1 MLRENRICAV
11 RYFRLLAGL
20 VVFSLPFPGFGRAQ
34 QTEPKPIVSDKPLTA
49 DELAAY
55 RVVLGDFMDNS
66 KGRHPV
72 ILAIQTAPFY
82 LSDMDA
88 GCGKNF
94 HMDEGSVGEVHRFR
108 AGDMPALISGK
119 MKVNTLRLVD
129 PEAQAKE
136 VAENDPDKAIQ
147 NGHKVAEA
155 VENGFAHGMVQ
166 LGEIHFD
173 HEHAHAILSVG
184 FSCGRL
190 CGNGTTV
197 ILEKKDGRWGFKGHC
212 STSVAQA
219 DLPASISAL
228 AFANSAY
235 SQIGHSAR

>member
-1 MLRENRICAV
+1 MLRRSQTW
-11 RYFRLLAGL
+11 FRRSCWL
-20 VVFSLPFPGFGRAQ
+20 VLSFSLVSAGVAAGQ
-34 QTEPKPIVSDKPLTA
+34 QTDAKPVVSDKPLTP

-55 RVVLGDFMDNS
+55 RVVLGDFMDNA
-66 KGRHPV
+66 KGKHPV
-72 ILAIQTAPFY
+72 ILAIETMPFY

-88 GCGKNF
+88 DCGKNF

-108 AGDMPALISGK
+108 TEDIPALISGK
-119 MKVNTLRLVD
+119 MKASTLKLVD

-136 VAENDPDKAIQ
+136 VADNDPDKAIH
-147 NGHKVAEA
+147 NGHKISDA

-173 HEHAHAILSVG
+173 HEHLHAILSVS

-197 ILEKKDGRWGFKGHC
+197 ILEKKDGHWGFKGHC
-212 STSVAQA
+212 STSIAQA
-219 DLPASISAL
+219 DYPASVFPNPAST
-228 AFANSAY
+228 NWP
-235 SQIGHSAR
+235 